1 MKKYELMLDDAI
13 QVSGE
18 TLYRIR
24 ALRDFVGVRA
34 GDIGGYI
41 AKEKN
46 LSHAGNAWVSGD
58 ARVSGDSRVS
68 GNATVS
74 GDAMVHG
81 GEWITSPLYIQGT
94 RYSFNISSPD
104 TIRCGCQDHTW
115 REWHDAYQAIAD
127 KHNAADIV
135 REYVLYFNLAC
146 KLYGH
151 EDCMIQ
157 S

>member
-1 MKKYELMLDDAI
+1 MKKYELVLDDTI
-13 QVSGE
+13 QVLGE

-24 ALRDFVGVRA
+24 ALRDFGGVRA

-46 LSHAGNAWVSGD
+46 LSHDRNAWVYGDAQVSGD
-58 ARVSGDSRVS
+58 AR
-68 GNATVS
+68 
-74 GDAMVHG
+74 VHG

-94 RYSFNISSPD
+94 RYPFNISSPE

-115 REWHDAYQAIAD
+115 REWHDAYQAIA
-127 KHNAADIV
+127 KEHNAADIV

-157 S
+157 PD